1 MITDLHKLGPA
12 ERLGN
17 LAERRPARSSV
28 GHRQPARPMAPNAHG
43 PLHPPAWLLAPP
55 RPLRIAGAIFDVVAV
70 FAITAFGLSCAVTL
84 FGAIFHHFFN

>member
-1 MITDLHKLGPA
+1 VITDLHKLGPA

-17 LAERRPARSSV
+17 LAERRTARSSV
-28 GHRQPARPMAPNAHG
+28 DHRQLGYPMAPSARG
-43 PLHPPAWLLAPP
+43 PLHVPAWLLAPP
-55 RPLRIAGAIFDVVAV
+55 RSLRIASAIFDVVAV